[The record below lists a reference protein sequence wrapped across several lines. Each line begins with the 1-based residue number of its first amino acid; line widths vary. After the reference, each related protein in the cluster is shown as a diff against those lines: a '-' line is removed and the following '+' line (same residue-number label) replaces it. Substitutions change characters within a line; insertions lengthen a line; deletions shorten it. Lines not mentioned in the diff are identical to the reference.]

1 MALMLLESYCSVG
14 DAGAG
19 PDGLQKTQLHAG
31 PSMQFPWEP
40 PKRMQSFWHFFGL
53 HLSPNLRTV
62 GLHLSLL
69 LLSMDAKPSSAKLR
83 KKTIKTTV
91 VWNSRNNS
99 YTMTMLCNCNRGR
112 DIRDNST
119 MRARIRRTWVA
130 FILNRLLIIEGYSGS

>member
-1 MALMLLESYCSVG
+1 
-14 DAGAG
+14 
-19 PDGLQKTQLHAG
+19 
-31 PSMQFPWEP
+31 
-40 PKRMQSFWHFFGL
+40 
-53 HLSPNLRTV
+53 
-62 GLHLSLL
+62 
-69 LLSMDAKPSSAKLR
+69 MDAKPSSAKLR

>member
-19 PDGLQKTQLHAG
+19 PDGPQKTQLHAG

-69 LLSMDAKPSSAKLR
+69 LLSMDDKPSSAKLR
-83 KKTIKTTV
+83 KKLSKQQLCGIVETTV
-91 VWNSRNNS
+91 
-99 YTMTMLCNCNRGR
+99 
-112 DIRDNST
+112 IRWQCFVT
-119 MRARIRRTWVA
+119 AIGAEIYVTTAPW
-130 FILNRLLIIEGYSGS
+130 GQGSGELGWPSSWIGCW